1 MSVINIDLPDS
12 ISQKLKEL
20 TKNKVEIEQFI
31 VVAVAEKLNYLEDRA
46 KHANLDNFEKILA
59 KIPAVEADE
68 FDKIR

>member
-31 VVAVAEKLNYLEDRA
+31 VVAVAEKLNYLQDRA
-46 KHANLDNFEKILA
+46 KRANLDDFEKILA
-59 KIPAVEADE
+59 KIPDVEADE